1 MYVHNNDGLLD
12 VPAALLPKKSGGRH
26 LSMVILTEE
35 EKIRLKMEKVQ
46 KRMAE
51 QQEKQRSLEQ
61 QME

>member
-1 MYVHNNDGLLD
+1 M
-12 VPAALLPKKSGGRH
+12 PAALLPKKSGGRH

-51 QQEKQRSLEQ
+51 QQEKQKSLEQ